1 MNEGVI
7 LEATNG
13 AVTNEQQKQSLKM
26 GKRMGAENDGVG
38 GWAEGPQ
45 PNWGLLGGGAPPVKF
60 MVVRGRNEIH
70 II

>member
-26 GKRMGAENDGVG
+26 GKRMGRDAKRDRRSD
-38 GWAEGPQ
+38 WAMMDAGST
-45 PNWGLLGGGAPPVKF
+45 W
-60 MVVRGRNEIH
+60 R
-70 II
+70 